1 MTKLRNRAAWVHPT
15 QTRVASA
22 QGLAMIPTSHY
33 ESSKLLRKLQPHLCP
48 LDTDSVLFCNLG
60 QMLDFP
66 PDTLLK
72 QVGTEA

>member
-1 MTKLRNRAAWVHPT
+1 
-15 QTRVASA
+15 
-22 QGLAMIPTSHY
+22 MIPTSHY

-48 LDTDSVLFCNLG
+48 LGTDSVLLCNLG